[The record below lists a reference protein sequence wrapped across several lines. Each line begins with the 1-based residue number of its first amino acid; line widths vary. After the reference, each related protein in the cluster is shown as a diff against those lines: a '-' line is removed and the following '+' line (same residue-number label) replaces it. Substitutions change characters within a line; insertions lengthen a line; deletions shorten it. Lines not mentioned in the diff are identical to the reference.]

1 MENKF
6 GRTQKASQASLI
18 DATLPRTLG
27 STFAGSTFNGR
38 KSQMPQ
44 NQNPGELTQMV
55 NQFSQAE

>member
-18 DATLPRTLG
+18 DATLPQTL
-27 STFAGSTFNGR
+27 GSTFNGR

-44 NQNPGELTQMV
+44 KQDPGELTQMV